1 MSVMSSEVLRS
12 NNVYNEFMNL
22 PSYRAVSASKFK
34 QKNFNSLN
42 SLPCFYG
49 EIVYSSSS
57 HESDYTLQY
66 GNYDVDIDYVKDLFN
81 DGYSLK
87 VALYKDGVMVSYVNE
102 ICYDL
107 PTGIVESC
115 ERMLKRNIDS

>member
-1 MSVMSSEVLRS
+1 MSLISSE
-12 NNVYNEFMNL
+12 NVGGNVFMGLGQL
-22 PSYRAVSASKFK
+22 PSYRAVSASKFT

-42 SLPCFYG
+42 SLPCKYG
-49 EIVYSSSS
+49 EIIYSTNS

-66 GNYDVDIDYVKDLFN
+66 GNYDVDIDYAKDFLY

-87 VALYKDGVMVSYVNE
+87 VALYKNGVMVSFVNE

-115 ERMLKRNIDS
+115 ERMLNNFVNC